1 MESSPRQTQ
10 LGSKDTQ
17 TALAPARF
25 VKRDVKAALCFLK
38 DNEDGS
44 PPHSAYIDRLET
56 LDPPCLTYDMTID
69 DVCGQEDKYTM
80 DGQDFRICRL
90 PAAEKTFRDDE
101 IKASCYPERGQ
112 VAPVAE
118 EVLLIKCFDSKMDGL
133 ARRVP
138 HAAFMDPTAAPDAPP
153 RDSIE
158 VQCLVIHPDARERL
172 I

>member
-1 MESSPRQTQ
+1 MAPTAVYQSICLGLDSVNAPRFQSQ
-10 LGSKDTQ
+10 SQTQ

-101 IKASCYPERGQ
+101 IKASTGASRIFVFNHTIRCEDPNTAESTANHG
-112 VAPVAE
+112 PVPRLHIEQSYSA
-118 EVLLIKCFDSKMDGL
+118 
-133 ARRVP
+133 ARSRP
-138 HAAFMDPTAAPDAPP
+138 SP
-153 RDSIE
+153 RRCS
-158 VQCLVIHPDARERL
+158 
-172 I
+172 